1 MLTQSKSIISNL
13 CLIGVDTQPS
23 KYHEPIENLGT
34 SSKENMIRYG
44 MTEVTTNGSEKVKKK
59 YRRSML
65 GQRTKLYN
73 LDSVLNITKHVPS
86 FTEEQGKISGGLTT
100 ENEQTY
106 HYLSSET
113 PDEKYMKPLH
123 SSSPHSGSREQKK
136 SALETSKMDNL
147 ESITPP
153 NPFGCDISPTKFFEK
168 GIDEIST
175 WSVFKTKLDGL
186 KSPLATNEEIVQ
198 RSAPQI
204 SKTSVRKNFKM
215 KLFDNMGHE
224 IPNGRRH
231 DEDVIGTDS
240 SKETEINKVSK
251 LDWSCHKQ
259 CNSKES
265 ARQPKIQYS
274 KACDQ
279 YIGLDIENDFSENN
293 SNRNCIQK
301 NENFISNDCDYGNNT
316 AEAEHAVSNSDD
328 DNDSFNSTIVAAVQ
342 KSASKTPKLSVIC
355 EEEDNQENYNFNET
369 SLINSAS
376 SEHSSDVKETLS
388 QENFNIKLELDH
400 LNELCGTVQKH
411 SNNIDKLFAK
421 LYQEKVHYNTY
432 FNKLQDSITS
442 FQAKYKTYSLG
453 NSTEKSININS
464 NGVNKQRKK
473 KRVRSCKLKQSP
485 ALMLTPENTF
495 ASPFSSNKL
504 SKKKKGSFL
513 NNYTELRKSFTY
525 LQTPEHKSAKKTHFN
540 NSVIYTPKSLS
551 VCISE
556 QMKRLDS

>member
-1 MLTQSKSIISNL
+1 MSIKSSLGKRNESMLSQTLGVDFIEYSYNAHKSVKV
-13 CLIGVDTQPS
+13 GVDTQPS

-86 FTEEQGKISGGLTT
+86 FTEEQAHFFFS
-100 ENEQTY
+100 
-106 HYLSSET
+106 
-113 PDEKYMKPLH
+113 
-123 SSSPHSGSREQKK
+123 